1 MDTQRRC
8 TLFWMKDPQGGFR
21 QRLGRPC
28 SFFIRVVQ
36 YGGLLNRGQQLLFIA
51 GNIVFEYLTRTLLAV
66 ADRLFG
72 YIATDFEQFMP

>member
-1 MDTQRRC
+1 
-8 TLFWMKDPQGGFR
+8 
-21 QRLGRPC
+21 
-28 SFFIRVVQ
+28 VQ

-51 GNIVFEYLTRTLLAV
+51 GNIVFQYLTRTLLAV

>member
-1 MDTQRRC
+1 MHF
-8 TLFWMKDPQGGFR
+8 FWMKDPRGGFR
-21 QRLGRPC
+21 QELRRQC
-28 SFFIRVVQ
+28 SFFNRVVQ

-51 GNIVFEYLTRTLLAV
+51 GNIVFQYLTRTLLAV